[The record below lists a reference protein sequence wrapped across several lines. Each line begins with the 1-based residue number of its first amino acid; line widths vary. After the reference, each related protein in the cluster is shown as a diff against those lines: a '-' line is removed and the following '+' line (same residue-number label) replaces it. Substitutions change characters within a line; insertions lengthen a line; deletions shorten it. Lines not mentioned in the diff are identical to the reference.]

1 MDSVRLSTLNK
12 KEIEM
17 TAKKKDLVQLMI
29 DVGVTP
35 DNWPDGAAF
44 AAQDQKAGQKLWFYS
59 VEPSLSINGRWY
71 CGDKSSEFCDLKIST
86 QYLSCNSNEFV
97 TKDQFIAAYN
107 ERNKQKEWPT
117 ESDIDVV
124 AQNGEVEETV
134 INKYSKE
141 IKHDVFVDV
150 YDVLKAWNV
159 TNPALQHLIKKAL
172 QPGARGHKT
181 LEQDI
186 DDIIASAKR
195 AKELL

>member
-1 MDSVRLSTLNK
+1 M
-12 KEIEM
+12 
-17 TAKKKDLVQLMI
+17 
-29 DVGVTP
+29 
-35 DNWPDGAAF
+35 
-44 AAQDQKAGQKLWFYS
+44 
-59 VEPSLSINGRWY
+59 
-71 CGDKSSEFCDLKIST
+71 
-86 QYLSCNSNEFV
+86 

-117 ESDIDVV
+117 ESDIDAV
-124 AQNGEVEETV
+124 AQNGEVEEVT

-141 IKHDVFVDV
+141 IKPGVFVDV

-195 AKELL
+195 AKEML